1 MGPTSRSDS
10 GRTRYLLVMVTDH
23 PNRERYDQLEPDPVI
38 EAYKQ
43 DLDRTLLREN
53 LTKSVTERVANLLA
67 LQRLAAEGRAA
78 GRRAAREP

>member
-1 MGPTSRSDS
+1 
-10 GRTRYLLVMVTDH
+10 MVTDH
-23 PNRERYDQLEPDPVI
+23 PNRQRYDQLEPDPVI

-67 LQRLAAEGRAA
+67 LQHLAAEGRAA
-78 GRRAAREP
+78 GKRAAREP